1 MIKKMLLVFLCLSLF
16 LSIPCCKKKLPTQPD
31 IPVKI
36 YPTIEHFTANPTS
49 IKLDGS
55 STLSWSTKNATNI
68 TIDQGIGTV
77 SAEATVD
84 VSPEETTIYTLTA
97 TNSDGQKTASCTV
110 EILQWAELDVSLN
123 PEFPWFWWNPI
134 YERWQSEFIIIMTE
148 TAGVGGQI
156 TSLIVTA
163 WAADIMFYSY
173 DFGYGSFNPFGSF
186 SPYILLRLLYQPD
199 TIIFGIEG
207 VDENGYAIELVYW
220 FEVIWFQSTGTMKL
234 LKIVEGASHHKLIK

>member
-16 LSIPCCKKKLPTQPD
+16 LSIPGCKKKLPTQPD

-36 YPTIEHFTANPTS
+36 LPTIEYFHANPES
-49 IKLDGS
+49 IKLDDL
-55 STLSWSTKNATNI
+55 STLSWSVKNATNI
-68 TIDQGIGTV
+68 TIDHGVGTV

-110 EILQWAELDVSLN
+110 EILQWAELEVTLS
-123 PEFPWFWWNPI
+123 PEVPI
-134 YERWQSEFIIIMTE
+134 FLWDPISGICLSEFTINMKE

-163 WAADIMFYSY
+163 WAADVMFYSKE
-173 DFGYGSFNPFGSF
+173 FGGGTFDPFQTLSRF
-186 SPYILLRLLYQPD
+186 ISLILFGQPD
-199 TIIFGIEG
+199 LIIFGIEG

-234 LKIVEGASHHKLIK
+234 LKIVEGQSHHKLIK